1 MGDFTYGQP
10 KSLYHS
16 HVTNSS
22 NLSTFV
28 NANSFILYLFF
39 IFGMVKLQTLYKW
52 YYMPV
57 IIIIIVI
64 IKKNNQIHIFELTQ
78 IAQIAGKEH
87 T

>member
-1 MGDFTYGQP
+1 
-10 KSLYHS
+10 
-16 HVTNSS
+16 
-22 NLSTFV
+22 
-28 NANSFILYLFF
+28 
-39 IFGMVKLQTLYKW
+39 
-52 YYMPV
+52 MPV